1 MGNFCTNAEKKDTF
15 TKGLPKEMREYVG
28 LELIR
33 SNACNTSEKLA
44 LIEKFGKNAIEW
56 NDPRTDHEK

>member
-1 MGNFCTNAEKKDTF
+1 MGNFCTNADKNSSF
-15 TKGLPKEMREYVG
+15 AKGLPKEMREYVG

-33 SNACNTSEKLA
+33 SNACTTREKLD
-44 LIEKFGKNAIEW
+44 LIEKFGKNVVEW